1 MIDWSSWLGVVA
13 AILIAMTCASFV
25 IIASAVS
32 LRIIGR
38 RRTWPKTLA
47 RRAQYPFRVL
57 LTLIAVWVALAMVR
71 PTADWRPVSDQFFL
85 VAVIATGA
93 WLMAALVTFLI
104 NRALSRFPVHVAG
117 NRNARRMHTQLAL
130 VRRLVIAVIVILA
143 IGGILFTFDGVQAIG
158 ASVLAS
164 AGVLSIVAGLAA
176 QSTLAN
182 VFAGVQL
189 AFSGAIRLEDVVIAD
204 GEWGQIEEITLTYVV
219 VRIWDDRRLVVP
231 STYFTATPFQN
242 WTRNS
247 SDLLGSVELD
257 LDWRVSPAAMRV
269 ELERIV
275 AASELWDGRTVGL
288 QITDAVGGFVRVRV
302 LVSAADSSLLWDLRC
317 EVREHLVEWV
327 HSQTPDALPLRRV
340 ELLGAAAGRTER
352 QKHDK

>member
-1 MIDWSSWLGVVA
+1 MFDWSTVLGLVA
-13 AILIAMTCASFV
+13 AIVIALTV
-25 IIASAVS
+25 AVLVMIVLAVA
-32 LRIIGR
+32 LRAMGR
-38 RRTWPKTLA
+38 RGIWPQTLA
-47 RRAQYPFRVL
+47 RRTQYPFRVL
-57 LTLIAVWVALAMVR
+57 LVLISVWVALILVR
-71 PTADWRPVSDQFFL
+71 PTAEWRPIVDQLFL
-85 VAVIATGA
+85 VAVIGVGA
-93 WLMAALVTFLI
+93 WFVAALVTFLI
-104 NRALSRFPVHVAG
+104 NRALSRYPVNIAG
-117 NRNARRMHTQLAL
+117 NRVSRRLHTQLAL

-189 AFSGAIRLEDVVIAD
+189 AFSDAIRLEDVVIAD

-231 STYFTATPFQN
+231 STYFTSTPFQN

-247 SDLLGSVELD
+247 SELLGSVELD

-327 HSQTPDALPLRRV
+327 RAQNPDALPLRRV
-340 ELLGAAAGRTER
+340 ELLAPAGRTDQQQDGE
-352 QKHDK
+352 

>member
-1 MIDWSSWLGVVA
+1 MFNWSSWVGVVGAIVIALVIAVVMMIVA
-13 AILIAMTCASFV
+13 AI
-25 IIASAVS
+25 S

-38 RRTWPKTLA
+38 RGVWPKTLA
-47 RRAQYPFRVL
+47 RRTQYPVRVL
-57 LTLIAVWVALAMVR
+57 LILIAGWAALAIAR
-71 PTADWRPVSDQFFL
+71 PTAGWRPIVDQVFL
-85 VAVIATGA
+85 VSVIATGA
-93 WLMAALVTFLI
+93 WLVAALVTFLI
-104 NRALSRFPVHVAG
+104 NRALSRYPVNIAG
-117 NRNARRMHTQLAL
+117 NRVARRMHTQLAL
-130 VRRLVIAVIVILA
+130 VRRLAIVVIAILA

-189 AFSGAIRLEDVVIAD
+189 AFSDAIRLEDVVIAD

-231 STYFTATPFQN
+231 STYFTSTPFQN

-247 SDLLGSVELD
+247 SELLGSVELD

-288 QITDAVGGFVRVRV
+288 QITDAVGGLVRVRV

-317 EVREHLVEWV
+317 EVREQLVEWV
-327 HSQTPDALPLRRV
+327 YAQNPDALPLARV
-340 ELLGAAAGRTER
+340 ELLATAGRTDE
-352 QKHDK
+352 QENGE